1 MMTTGGYY
9 IVIPNR
15 GSKEYLKD
23 DENCLLYKL
32 WNPDDEVKAI
42 KRLIKD
48 KDLQNKLYKN
58 GLDTA
63 KQRDRKNF
71 KSKILSLYD
80 I

>member
-48 KDLQNKLYKN
+48 KDLQNKIYKN

-63 KQRDRKNF
+63 KQRDWKNF
-71 KSKILSLYD
+71 KSQILSLYD

>member
-32 WNPDDEVKAI
+32 WNPDVGVKDI

-48 KDLQNKLYKN
+48 KDLQNKLY
-58 GLDTA
+58 
-63 KQRDRKNF
+63 
-71 KSKILSLYD
+71 
-80 I
+80 